1 MLSRATYSS
10 ATAIVESAEVCDEMR
25 RYSTFEER
33 VYYFFTTFGADVI
46 RNMETVLYI
55 AVMSLLFCYQYQEV
69 NDSNLFLVRTYISKR

>member
-1 MLSRATYSS
+1 
-10 ATAIVESAEVCDEMR
+10 MR
-25 RYSTFEER
+25 RYSTFEKR

-46 RNMETVLYI
+46 RSMETVLYI